1 MRKKRKILFYGS
13 CQIAVIAQYF
23 LKNRE
28 LNELFEVITHDE
40 SCHPMEAWRND
51 PSTFAVW
58 TLENRDNQELF
69 KNAVHDKIKQAD
81 IFAFQFFDGGF
92 VPELTTK
99 YLCEH
104 ISKGMNICI
113 PNTRLYIYCNDIY
126 SLAPYIKYAQTKV
139 NNSTNAK
146 ELSNFLKYSDD
157 PELTKIL
164 EQDYPIGTVYRPRR
178 NENAQRAANDSKSY
192 PYYISMEN
200 FIKENYNK
208 KMLSYDFIHMG
219 KDYFIEM
226 LNILFKCLNVDGLDI
241 KKEQIVC
248 PSSSLLS
255 TDDPRIDPSEL
266 KFFRDYFPNVDTS
279 ELKVKNTLDRLID
292 SYLREKNKYIYD

>member
-1 MRKKRKILFYGS
+1 MKKRKILFYGS
-13 CQIAVIAQYF
+13 CQLAVISQYF
-23 LKNRE
+23 LKNPE

-58 TLENRDNQELF
+58 SPENRRNQELF

-81 IFAFQFFDGGF
+81 IFAFQFFDDGF
-92 VPELTTK
+92 IPELTTK

-113 PNTRLYIYCNDIY
+113 PNTRLYLYCNDIY
-126 SLAPYIKYAQTKV
+126 ALVPYIEYAQTKV
-139 NNSTNAK
+139 NNSDDAK
-146 ELSNFLKYSDD
+146 ELSNFLKISDD

-164 EQDYPIGTVYRPRR
+164 EQDYPMSAVYRHRR
-178 NENAQRAANDSKSY
+178 NENAQRAVNDSKTY
-192 PYYISMEN
+192 PHYISMEN

-208 KMLSYDFIHMG
+208 KMLSYDFVHMG

-226 LNILFKCLNVDGLDI
+226 LNILFKYLNVDNLEI
-241 KKEQIVC
+241 KKEQIKC
-248 PSSSLLS
+248 PGSFL
-255 TDDPRIDPSEL
+255 TPDDPRIDPSEL
-266 KFFRDYFPNVDTS
+266 KFFREYFPNVDTS
-279 ELKVKNTLDRLID
+279 QLKVKNTLDRLID
-292 SYLREKNKYIYD
+292 SYLQEKNKYKNI